1 MSNKVSWNAL
11 NDDRGAVWRV
21 NKPFFLLSKKSVSKE
36 KRERVTSDK
45 FLSRSRILLLLI
57 TLRELWRHEV
67 NILREKFLNKL
78 MLLDARAIKITCA
91 PKNLHLA
98 VEKIQYQLNSIT
110 IKYVLHAPFLSIFL
124 LCTRNMLM
132 KMFLFHARRPRGGYL
147 MTLQTPFKRSLSL
160 LRFLGV
166 IPWRKVRWINLLI
179 SMGFLWRSQ
188 VQVEQPLCRS
198 RDTNL

>member
-1 MSNKVSWNAL
+1 MCPIKCREMLWMTIVAPFGEWINL
-11 NDDRGAVWRV
+11 
-21 NKPFFLLSKKSVSKE
+21 FFLLSEKNVSKE

-91 PKNLHLA
+91 PKNLHLV

-110 IKYVLHAPFLSIFL
+110 IKYVLHAPFLSIFSPL
-124 LCTRNMLM
+124 HSQHVNEDVFISRATTE
-132 KMFLFHARRPRGGYL
+132 RGIL
-147 MTLQTPFKRSLSL
+147 ND
-160 LRFLGV
+160 
-166 IPWRKVRWINLLI
+166 IANAI
-179 SMGFLWRSQ
+179 
-188 VQVEQPLCRS
+188 
-198 RDTNL
+198 